1 MNKENKQKK
10 REAEQ
15 EAEREARDREFKR
28 RGNICLAVIV
38 GAFVLMLVVGR
49 LNAGAAWLGGF
60 FTAMGG
66 SGATLSVALYIYA
79 MERGKFDVA
88 FAVAA
93 VLMLIVLIV
102 NFAAKRLGRR
112 LKNNQ

>member
-10 REAEQ
+10 RAAEQ

-60 FTAMGG
+60 FTAMGVII
-66 SGATLSVALYIYA
+66 AAAFLYSLRSA
-79 MERGKFDVA
+79 S
-88 FAVAA
+88 
-93 VLMLIVLIV
+93 
-102 NFAAKRLGRR
+102 RR
-112 LKNNQ
+112 LKERRDEDRPK

>member
-60 FTAMGG
+60 FTSMGVII
-66 SGATLSVALYIYA
+66 AAAFLYSLRSA
-79 MERGKFDVA
+79 S
-88 FAVAA
+88 
-93 VLMLIVLIV
+93 
-102 NFAAKRLGRR
+102 RR
-112 LKNNQ
+112 LKELRDEDRPK